1 MAFMSKIPLLGNSV
15 ISMHESFNF
24 TELNVEKLVEGN
36 AEITFFFI
44 YFILLLVLFVSP
56 FVFILAFKI
65 GPSISEI
72 EICKMYFFTRGKR
85 DSLNI
90 LC

>member
-24 TELNVEKLVEGN
+24 TELNMEKLVEGN
-36 AEITFFFI
+36 TEITFFI

-65 GPSISEI
+65 GPSFSEI
-72 EICKMYFFTRGKR
+72 EICKMYFFTRDKR